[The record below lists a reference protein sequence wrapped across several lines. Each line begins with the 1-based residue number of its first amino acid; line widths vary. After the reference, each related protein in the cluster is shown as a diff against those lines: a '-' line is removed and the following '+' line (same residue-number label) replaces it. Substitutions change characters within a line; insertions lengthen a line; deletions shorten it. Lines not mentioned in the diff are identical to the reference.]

1 MLRGVRTT
9 GGPVKD
15 LRLGLGLLFLALLL
29 TFYQQFQWQ
38 KSKWCNWICLQQK
51 SYFAEKLE
59 VCSMLSY
66 VACRLMLAASV
77 YCKPLMH
84 PRLTFVPN
92 AACHLDI
99 MCFLALFDI
108 CRWGGGGVISSQNW
122 LFFYRKTLS
131 LSFIAVTK
139 IDILSHS
146 MMLEEPGSDQ
156 DCTQRQR
163 QTEASLITRT
173 NHDFDHWDKEF
184 RLRRGQERHEAA
196 KESHIICFCE
206 AGSYNSCTLNSEACY
221 YYNVVINSTLLVLQ
235 HN

>member
-108 CRWGGGGVISSQNW
+108 CRWGGGGVITSQQLLCRQNMGVLYGCW
-122 LFFYRKTLS
+122 RIFQAKTGYFFTGRLYLYRLS
-131 LSFIAVTK
+131 LWQK
-139 IDILSHS
+139 
-146 MMLEEPGSDQ
+146 
-156 DCTQRQR
+156 
-163 QTEASLITRT
+163 
-173 NHDFDHWDKEF
+173 
-184 RLRRGQERHEAA
+184 
-196 KESHIICFCE
+196 
-206 AGSYNSCTLNSEACY
+206 
-221 YYNVVINSTLLVLQ
+221 
-235 HN
+235 